1 MEYYHWDIEGWLTVE
16 QTKLYKRMVD
26 TASDGAHF
34 VEIGCWKGKSTVM
47 MGVEINNSGKKI
59 KFDAIDSFMGSGEHQ
74 AYESIQNN
82 TLQKEFLANIE
93 PVKHIVN
100 PIVGDSSSL
109 ASRYPDKSIDFL
121 FIDGDHSFEGVMK
134 DIQAWLPKMKEGG
147 VIAGDDFGVKDFP
160 GVVEAVTTCLSDVT
174 QFGQIWCSKIPKSV
188 KHKFHTKH
196 DDGVNLNSNYN
207 SEIEGAYI
215 ICLKDNIISD
225 TRLELCIQSLQRAGM
240 KYKLFHGYDGSDRKQ
255 IKTPDHLKNND
266 YMKWIKVVDS
276 KMSYPEIG
284 CTLSHVAL
292 WAHCITINKP
302 IVILEHDAVMLQPY
316 THFPFY
322 NCLHYLGHN
331 YIAQEMI
338 SDKNLKND
346 YCYLIDYLNENTQK
360 EKLDNAMLNYGS
372 ENYFFPMGQHAYAI
386 DPAMAKRLFT
396 ACLLEGIKNVN
407 DVFCDSSKF
416 EFVYTKLYATQLF
429 DCEKVSTICTK
440 YDSIQVRKEITT
452 CPGVSL

>member
-1 MEYYHWDIEGWLTVE
+1 M
-16 QTKLYKRMVD
+16 
-26 TASDGAHF
+26 
-34 VEIGCWKGKSTVM
+34 GKS
-47 MGVEINNSGKKI
+47 K
-59 KFDAIDSFMGSGEHQ
+59 
-74 AYESIQNN
+74 
-82 TLQKEFLANIE
+82 
-93 PVKHIVN
+93 
-100 PIVGDSSSL
+100 SL
-109 ASRYPDKSIDFL
+109 ETFSL
-121 FIDGDHSFEGVMK
+121 
-134 DIQAWLPKMKEGG
+134 
-147 VIAGDDFGVKDFP
+147 
-160 GVVEAVTTCLSDVT
+160 VEAVTTCLSDVT

-386 DPAMAKRLFT
+386 DPAMAKRLFN